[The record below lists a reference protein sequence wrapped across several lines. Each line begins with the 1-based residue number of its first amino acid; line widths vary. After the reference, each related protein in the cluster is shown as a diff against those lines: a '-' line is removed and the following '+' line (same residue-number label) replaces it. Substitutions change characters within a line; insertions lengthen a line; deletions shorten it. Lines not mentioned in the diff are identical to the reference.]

1 MILSS
6 KYLSIKIWV
15 NNLVLNIY
23 CKYIVYNLKLVNYN
37 QCYLLVNYVKIDT
50 LYKRIHFI

>member
-23 CKYIVYNLKLVNYN
+23 CKYIVYNLKLVNCN